1 MKTMNLTTLTDKIQ
15 SIFAPK
21 TLFSIARSVK
31 LVERSRQFNPYYL
44 LLAVID
50 TLGCQSK
57 ANLADI
63 HRKYQTISGMPI
75 RYKPFHNQLKKE
87 QCRDFM
93 QQCFE
98 MVMQHWALHTLK
110 LTSLSTGYAFP
121 FSQVKLHDGCSFQ
134 LHDGLQTEYPG
145 RFKNRYPAAV
155 ELHVTMDLLSSSVD
169 YLALGADTEPER
181 PHAPK
186 AQTLNDTL
194 LLTDAGYF
202 DRDKIAEID
211 KNGGYTITQAL
222 CSINPV
228 IKSAYDYQG
237 NAIKKAKGKKLKTL
251 QLKDKNTII
260 DLTAQWDKNPFEY
273 RVIAF
278 WYKKKKRVGYL
289 VTNLSRETI
298 PASDVVEL
306 YRLRWQIELLFKELK
321 SYCNLKKFSTQKEPI
336 VCALIY
342 ASFITVLLKRMMAF
356 ATEALKSLWISTQK
370 VARSAPIW
378 LSLLVNKLSQHH
390 AVAIAVEECVELIS
404 KLCPRAHP
412 KRDLKDGLY
421 QFGVTSLV
429 ENNGID

>member
-1 MKTMNLTTLTDKIQ
+1 MNLTTLTDKFQ
-15 SIFAPK
+15 SIFATKP
-21 TLFSIARSVK
+21 LFSIARKVK
-31 LVERSRQFNPYYL
+31 FIERSRQLNPYYF

-63 HRKYQTISGMPI
+63 HRKYQAISGMTI
-75 RYKPFHNQLKKE
+75 HYKPFHNQLKKE

-98 MVMQHWALHTLK
+98 KVMQYWVLHTLK
-110 LTSLSTGYAFP
+110 LTTLSTGEAFP

-134 LHDGLQTEYPG
+134 LHDGLQTQYPG
-145 RFKNRYPAAV
+145 RFKNRFPAAV

-186 AQTLNDTL
+186 ANTLKDTL

-202 DRDKIAEID
+202 DRDKIVEID
-211 KNGGYTITQAL
+211 KNGGYTITQAP
-222 CSINPV
+222 CSINPI

-237 NAIKKAKGKKLKTL
+237 NTLTESEGKKLKAL
-251 QLKDKNTII
+251 QLKDNNQVL
-260 DLTAQWDKNPFEY
+260 DLTVQWDKKPFEY

-278 WYKKKKRVGYL
+278 WYKKKKRIGYL
-289 VTNLSRETI
+289 VTNLPRETV
-298 PASDVVEL
+298 PASDIVEL

-336 VCALIY
+336 VCTLIY
-342 ASFITVLLKRMMAF
+342 ASFITMLLKRMMAF

-370 VARSAPIW
+370 VARSAPTW
-378 LSLLVNKLSQHH
+378 LSHLVNKLSQHNEVTT
-390 AVAIAVEECVELIS
+390 ALQDCVELIS

-421 QFGVTSLV
+421 QFGVVSLV
-429 ENNGID
+429 DNHQVVQ